1 MAKRK
6 KASNS
11 IPNQINQNKMGN
23 DFLEQN
29 LEQIIADNISTIQ
42 EKGFPY
48 LFDCTKR
55 QFRLPSGSI
64 IDLISFQIDGKNITL
79 RVFELKRKKISFD
92 GLVQLYGYC
101 LELYTLLYPYFDNI
115 NIDKFLVGAD
125 MDNSLQIT
133 LSHVSDVEVYVY
145 EYQLNG
151 INFKR
156 FIPVWERTNDELLKS
171 FKPTEKSA
179 IFHQNIVDMF
189 LDSFNVK

>member
-1 MAKRK
+1 M
-6 KASNS
+6 
-11 IPNQINQNKMGN
+11 PN

-29 LEQIIADNISTIQ
+29 LEQIIADNINTIQ
-42 EKGFPY
+42 EKGFPF
-48 LFDCTKR
+48 LFNCTKR

-101 LELYTLLYPYFDNI
+101 LELYTLLYPYFENI
-115 NIDKFLVGAD
+115 NIDKFLVGAE
-125 MDNSLQIT
+125 MDKSLQIT

-156 FIPVWERTNDELLKS
+156 FIPVWERTNDELLKD
-171 FKPTEKSA
+171 FRPTEKSA
-179 IFHQNIVDMF
+179 IFHQNIMDMF
-189 LDSFNVK
+189 LDNFKLQDGI